1 MKDKDKWAECLNKK
15 MEGYSEPLP
24 DGLWERLETELPPP
38 HRVIP
43 MWRTRRF
50 AIAAAAALI
59 VMVSGLAVWLADFW
73 TDKTAYPDTVMAR
86 KDMSPFMPDALP
98 SSPAQM
104 LPLVKASP
112 QAPLTASIVA
122 RQTAERP
129 VKALMA
135 LAAEPETTETATKE
149 KPQDEKSVSTH
160 TAPVM
165 KADRQML
172 DRERMRRNR
181 QALGGQKKDVE
192 MRSWSVGVHTGNT
205 PFSSS
210 GSFNGVRRLGMHA
223 AQLSASDMLMASDDE
238 ERTAY
243 NQVLFN
249 NRDQAS
255 KTEIHHRMPITVGAS
270 FRWSFA
276 PHWAL
281 ETGLAYT
288 LLSSDLHSGNETY
301 LEEEQKL
308 HYLGVPLK
316 LHRSLFDTRWVS
328 VYASAGGMAEK
339 CVSASRDVIY
349 VNGMSSRETEHNSL
363 HIREWQWS
371 VSAAAGIQV
380 NFTPR
385 IGLYAEPGIA
395 YYFDDGSNVE
405 TIRKEHPLN
414 FNLQVGL
421 RFSFP

>member
-1 MKDKDKWAECLNKK
+1 MKDKDKWAERLNKK

-43 MWRTRRF
+43 MWRIRRF

-59 VMVSGLAVWLADFW
+59 VMVSGLAVWLAGFW
-73 TDKTAYPDTVMAR
+73 ADNTAYPDSTMAR
-86 KDMSPFMPDALP
+86 KEVSPFMPDVQPP
-98 SSPAQM
+98 SSAQAF
-104 LPLVKASP
+104 PLVKARP
-112 QAPLTASIVA
+112 QAPLTASATTVQVA
-122 RQTAERP
+122 DQP
-129 VKALMA
+129 IKALMA
-135 LAAEPETTETATKE
+135 LAAEPKVTEKASKEEEPQEEEIISAHAT
-149 KPQDEKSVSTH
+149 PMTR
-160 TAPVM
+160 
-165 KADRQML
+165 ADRQML
-172 DRERMRRNR
+172 DRERMQRNR
-181 QALGGQKKDVE
+181 QALGRQEE
-192 MRSWSVGVHTGNT
+192 MGKRSWSVGVHTGNT

-210 GSFNGVRRLGMHA
+210 GSFNGVRRFGMPV
-223 AQLSASDMLMASDDE
+223 AQLSASDMAIASDDDG
-238 ERTAY
+238 RTAY

-255 KTEIHHRMPITVGAS
+255 KTEVHHRMPITVGAS
-270 FRWSFA
+270 FRWNFA
-276 PHWAL
+276 SRWAL

-288 LLSSDLHSGNETY
+288 LLSSDLRSGNEAY

-308 HYLGVPLK
+308 HYLGIPLK
-316 LHRSLFDTRWVS
+316 LHRSLFDSRWVS

-339 CVSASRDVIY
+339 CVSASRDVVY

-380 NFTPR
+380 NFTPQ

-395 YYFDDGSNVE
+395 YYFDDGSDVE